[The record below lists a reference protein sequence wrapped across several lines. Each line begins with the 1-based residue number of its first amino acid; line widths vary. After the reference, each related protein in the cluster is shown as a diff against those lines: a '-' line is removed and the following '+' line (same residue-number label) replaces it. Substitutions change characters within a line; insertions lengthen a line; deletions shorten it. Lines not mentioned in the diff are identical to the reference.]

1 MDAIETAARYG
12 IEADRAQSFH
22 ADPQGIALNFAVMS
36 ETVAAYRRTG
46 KVEDEWKS
54 SIAADYEQR
63 RGR

>member
-1 MDAIETAARYG
+1 
-12 IEADRAQSFH
+12 
-22 ADPQGIALNFAVMS
+22 MS

-46 KVEDEWKS
+46 KVEDEWKT